1 MLLLGQTSKCLV
13 QSPGII
19 PYIRSKRI
27 FNQKLKGILRMDTPT
42 LVSSPCSIFDLSS
55 LTPPA
60 PTQQVVS
67 GLCGIC
73 PAGCG
78 VNIYLENGRIS
89 HLAPL
94 KSRSATAPTSQ
105 KGDTP
110 TGLTSHSQG
119 ICCPRGVRAPEIVY
133 SPDRLQYPL
142 RRIGPRG
149 SGQFERVSWD
159 EALDT
164 VGDLLRQV
172 AAQHGPQAVCMY
184 TGRGTFE
191 RSLCDLLTPAGVR
204 TSSAWNL
211 LFPFGSPNTTGVGAI
226 CYVAHGVI
234 APVTTF
240 GVWDTDT
247 YSDIE
252 NADLIVVWG
261 DNPATDSAPV
271 NLTRIKA
278 AQKRGA
284 RVIVIDPRRT
294 ETVRATKAKWLG
306 IRPGT
311 DGALAL
317 GLLHVLIKEELYDRD
332 FVERW
337 TVGFDEL
344 KAYVAQFTPERVE
357 QITYVPAAEI
367 ERLARVL
374 VQAKGA
380 ALVNYTGLEYT
391 NSGTQNIRAVLILWA
406 LTGNLDVPGG
416 KVISLNAE
424 FPINQSMRLEP
435 PAGIKAIGQD
445 KYPLYHLY
453 RREAHAMELPRAIL
467 ENDPYPVRG
476 MLIIG
481 SSIITAYPNPELWR
495 QSFAALDCLVV
506 VDRFLTADAL
516 YADIV
521 LPATTMFEAESY
533 MVYGR
538 AIQLRRRIIEPQAE
552 ARTDWDIAVAIA
564 KRLGYGH
571 LYPQSSEEMLRQAL
585 HGSGVNLETLRARQ
599 TGVDLPAPEPRY
611 RKWELGLLRRDGRPG
626 FETPTGKF
634 EIASTILAQ
643 YGYDPLP
650 VYTEPQEGPISTPE
664 LARQFPLVFNSGAR
678 IQSDFRSQH
687 HNIPG
692 LLKMQPRP
700 LVILHPCDAA
710 ARNIQ
715 SGDEVWLVSPRGRV
729 RFTAWVSED
738 IVPGVIE
745 ANAGGGS
752 PLASLPWREANVNE
766 LTDADNRDPIS
777 GFPVYKALL
786 CDVIKL
792 C

>member
-1 MLLLGQTSKCLV
+1 MTTTTSAPV
-13 QSPGII
+13 FIDS
-19 PYIRSKRI
+19 
-27 FNQKLKGILRMDTPT
+27 T
-42 LVSSPCSIFDLSS
+42 
-55 LTPPA
+55 PA
-60 PTQQVVS
+60 PLTSPRQEIIS

-78 VNIYLENGRIS
+78 VNIYLEDGQIS
-89 HLAPL
+89 RLAPL
-94 KSRSATAPTSQ
+94 KPQPNDHNISE

-110 TGLTSHSQG
+110 TGLVGHPQG
-119 ICCPRGVRAPEIVY
+119 ICCPRGVRAAEIVY
-133 SPDRLQYPL
+133 SPDRLRYPL
-142 RRIGPRG
+142 KRIGPRG
-149 SGQFERVSWD
+149 AGQFERVSWP

-164 VGDLLRQV
+164 VAELLQRV
-172 AAQHGPQAVCMY
+172 AAQYGPQAVCTY
-184 TGRGTFE
+184 TGRGAFE

-226 CYVAHGVI
+226 CYVAHGII
-234 APVTTF
+234 APATTF
-240 GVWDTDT
+240 GVWEADMYADLEQT
-247 YSDIE
+247 
-252 NADLIVVWG
+252 DLIVVWG

-271 NLTRIKA
+271 NLVRIKE

-284 RVIVIDPRRT
+284 EIVVIDPRRN
-294 ETVRATKAKWLG
+294 ETARATKARWLG

-317 GLLHVLIKEELYDRD
+317 GMLQVVLAEDLYDHEFVEKWTLGFEELQ
-332 FVERW
+332 
-337 TVGFDEL
+337 
-344 KAYVAQFTPERVE
+344 AYVTQFTPERVE
-357 QITYVPAAEI
+357 QITSVPAAEI
-367 ERLARVL
+367 RRLARSL
-374 VQAKGA
+374 AAAKGA
-380 ALVNYTGLEYT
+380 ALVSYTGLEYT

-416 KVISLNAE
+416 KVINMPGAE

-435 PAGIKAIGQD
+435 PGGVKPIGQD

-467 ENDPYPVRG
+467 ENDPYPLRG

-481 SSIITAYPNPELWR
+481 SSIITAFPDPDLWR
-495 QSFAALDCLVV
+495 RSLAALDCLVV

-521 LPATTMFEAESY
+521 LPATTMFETESY

-538 AIQLRRRIIEPQAE
+538 TIQLRRQIIEAQGE
-552 ARTDWDIAVAIA
+552 ARSDWEIAVALA
-564 KRLGYGH
+564 ERLGYGQ
-571 LYPQSSEEMLRQAL
+571 LYPHSSQEMLRHAL
-585 HGSGVNLETLRARQ
+585 QGSGVDVAALREQ
-599 TGVDLPAPEPRY
+599 VDGIEMPAQAQRY
-611 RKWELGLLRRDGRPG
+611 RKWELGLLRRDGQPG

-634 EIASTILAQ
+634 EIASSLLAR

-650 VYTEPQEGPISTPE
+650 VYAEPQEGPLSTPE
-664 LARQFPLVFNSGAR
+664 LAKQFPLVFNSGAR

-700 LVILHPCDAA
+700 LVTLHPQDAA

-715 SGDEVWLVSPRGRV
+715 SGDEVWVVSPRGRV
-729 RFTAWVSED
+729 RFTAWVSDD

-752 PLASLPWREANVNE
+752 PIASLAWRECNVNE
-766 LTDADNRDPIS
+766 LTDIDNRDPIS

-786 CDVIKL
+786 CEVIKL
-792 C
+792 D